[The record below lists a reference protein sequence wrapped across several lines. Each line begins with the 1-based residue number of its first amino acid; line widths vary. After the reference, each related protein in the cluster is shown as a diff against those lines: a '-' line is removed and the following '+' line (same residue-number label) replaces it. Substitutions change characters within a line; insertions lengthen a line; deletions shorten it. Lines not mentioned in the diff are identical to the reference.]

1 MQPQARTGLGI
12 ALALLGGFLISIDI
26 PLIRLAESDPWF
38 YMVMRGLGLT
48 CVLGAVIKFG
58 SHYTDTP
65 KNPFNDKNFVEVGVL
80 YGVASIFFTISVFTT
95 STANLV
101 FILAFNPM
109 LAAIFAWVL
118 IGERPKLVTW
128 LAIFATMIGVMII
141 VSDGVETGN
150 WIGDTT
156 SLMAAIVL
164 AFSLVRTRQSGKDLS
179 LSGCLGGM
187 ISGLFALPL
196 AIAFSG
202 MPGAPWWI
210 ALNVLIFVPMSGFS
224 LTLAPRYIPAPQV
237 AIFFLLETVLAPI
250 WVWLIFAEVPTDKT
264 LLGGVIVLGA
274 IAGHSL
280 WQLLPSTKAPAIQ
293 S

>member
-1 MQPQARTGLGI
+1 MQPQTRTGLGI

-38 YMVMRGLGLT
+38 YMVMRGLGLA

-58 SHYTDTP
+58 AHYTDTP
-65 KNPFNDKNFVEVGVL
+65 KNPFNDKNFVEVGIL
-80 YGVASIFFTISVFTT
+80 YGIASIFFTISVFTT

-128 LAIFATMIGVMII
+128 LAIFATMIGVIII
-141 VSDGVETGN
+141 VSDGLKTGN
-150 WIGDTT
+150 WMGDLT
-156 SLMAAIVL
+156 SLIAAIVL
-164 AFSLVRTRQSGKDLS
+164 AYSLVRTRQSGKDLS

-187 ISGLFALPL
+187 VSGLFALPL
-196 AIAFSG
+196 AIVFSG

-210 ALNVLIFVPMSGFS
+210 ALNVLIFVPLSGFS

-250 WVWLIFAEVPTDKT
+250 WVWLIFAETPTDKT
-264 LLGGVIVLGA
+264 LLGGVLVLGA

-280 WQLLPSTKAPAIQ
+280 WQLLPLRRTVVT
-293 S
+293 

>member
-1 MQPQARTGLGI
+1 MQHQTRTGLGI

-26 PLIRLAESDPWF
+26 PLIRLAQSDPWF
-38 YMVMRGLGLT
+38 YMVMRGLGLA
-48 CVLGAVIKFG
+48 CVLGAIIKFG
-58 SHYTDTP
+58 AHYTDTP

-118 IGERPKLVTW
+118 IGERPRLVTW

-150 WIGDTT
+150 WLGDLT

-196 AIAFSG
+196 AIVFSG

-210 ALNVLIFVPMSGFS
+210 ALNVLIFVPLSGFS

-237 AIFFLLETVLAPI
+237 AIFFLLETVLAPV
-250 WVWLIFAEVPTDKT
+250 WVWLIFAEIPTDNT

-280 WQLLPSTKAPAIQ
+280 WQLRSYVTAPAIQ